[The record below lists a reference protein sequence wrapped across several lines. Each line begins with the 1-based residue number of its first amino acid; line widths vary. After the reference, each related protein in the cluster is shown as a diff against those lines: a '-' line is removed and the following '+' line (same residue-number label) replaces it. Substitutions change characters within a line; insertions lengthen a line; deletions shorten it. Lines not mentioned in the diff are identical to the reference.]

1 MAIAATYSSGAT
13 EEAQIPG
20 ASYCASIHP
29 SIHAEGSQEPHL
41 PCRVVS
47 NQAGSNRSW

>member
-1 MAIAATYSSGAT
+1 MATVATYSNGAT
-13 EEAQIPG
+13 EAAQIPG
-20 ASYCASIHP
+20 ASYYASIHP

-41 PCRVVS
+41 PCKVVS